1 MCRDPTTTSTGH
13 FSLTYPITLEA
24 DELEQPHDPRREEGD
39 EEVERP
45 DAKSDAALE
54 VALELLRRA
63 LPVALVEGVPSL
75 AEGLEAGAHLEAG
88 LDERHERLVLAECE
102 ASLREGGPTVGFSPW
117 TGSVLTIS
125 S

>member
-1 MCRDPTTTSTGH
+1 MPRSHNHVNRTFFPTH
-13 FSLTYPITLEA
+13 PITLEA
-24 DELEQPHDPRREEGD
+24 DELEQPHDSRREEGD

-45 DAKSDAALE
+45 DAESDAALE
-54 VALELLRRA
+54 VALVLLRRA

-102 ASLREGGPTVGFSPW
+102 ASLRGEGVPTVGFSPW
-117 TGSVLTIS
+117 ANSYNI
-125 S
+125 